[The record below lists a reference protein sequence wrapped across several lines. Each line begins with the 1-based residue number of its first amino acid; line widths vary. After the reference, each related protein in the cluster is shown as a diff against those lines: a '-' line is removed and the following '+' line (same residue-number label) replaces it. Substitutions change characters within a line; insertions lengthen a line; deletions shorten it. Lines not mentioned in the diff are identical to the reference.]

1 MAVAYVVQT
10 VTLRGTTLRVDPRP
24 RPQRDSPS
32 SGVIGV
38 TRIEVPAGAAIDLAD
53 GQLEQLAYAI
63 ADTGEIPLV
72 GAVQIDFDATIA
84 QRCFYRDLIHR
95 VRALLPADVSLS
107 ITAIASWCMEDDWVS
122 DLPIEEVV
130 PMIRMG
136 HEWRAAAKRAREEG
150 RTIEGPCR
158 NALGAAQPKP
168 PAP

>member
-10 VTLRGTTLRVDPRP
+10 ITLRGATVRIDPRP

-32 SGVIGV
+32 SGVIAV
-38 TRIEVPAGAAIDLAD
+38 TSIDVPAGAAVDLSE

-63 ADTGEIPLV
+63 ADTAEIPLV
-72 GAVQIDFDATIA
+72 GDVQVDFDATIA

-95 VRALLPADVSLS
+95 VRALLPAEVPLS
-107 ITAIASWCMEDDWVS
+107 MTAIASWCMDDDWVS

-136 HEWRAAAKRAREEG
+136 HEWRAAAKRARAEG
-150 RTIEGPCR
+150 RAAEGPCR
-158 NALGAAQPKP
+158 NALELGGQY
-168 PAP
+168 